1 MEDNSQN
8 HLILLNLFN
17 TSDSFNILNILQLP
31 LMNSGNNIMNR
42 SFEDQGG
49 ATHPTEKNFV
59 ENLKHIVFNEDQKEI
74 SCGICLETF
83 KKDDKAIMLPCKDNS
98 HYFHFGEDKEICEGI
113 LPWLKDNNT
122 CPICR
127 ETFPEE
133 NDVKDVNVSNES
145 ETENDVERFL
155 ESIISFENV
164 GEEGLVNEVIEEEVI
179 EDNDEDDD
187 FNIEEDNDEVNIEN
201 NVRNE
206 LLSLF
211 VNAIVNGSNIG
222 IQPGGNGPP
231 GRITANYEWN
241 IDNDDD
247 DLELQ
252 EAIERSINER

>member
-1 MEDNSQN
+1 
-8 HLILLNLFN
+8 
-17 TSDSFNILNILQLP
+17 
-31 LMNSGNNIMNR
+31 MNR

-49 ATHPTEKNFV
+49 ATHPTEKNFI

-127 ETFPEE
+127 DTFPEE
-133 NDVKDVNVSNES
+133 NDEKSSDTENYVNAENYVN
-145 ETENDVERFL
+145 TENDVDRFL

-164 GEEGLVNEVIEEEVI
+164 GEDGLVNNEVIEEVI
-179 EDNDEDDD
+179 EGGIEESINDNDNLDDD
-187 FNIEEDNDEVNIEN
+187 DDIDDDDIDEGTNIINSNT
-201 NVRNE
+201 
-206 LLSLF
+206 LLNLF
-211 VNAIVNGSNIG
+211 ANAIVNGSNFG
-222 IQPGGNGPP
+222 IHPGGSGPP
-231 GRITANYEWN
+231 GRIPANYVWAN
-241 IDNDDD
+241 IYNNNNNDNDNDNDD